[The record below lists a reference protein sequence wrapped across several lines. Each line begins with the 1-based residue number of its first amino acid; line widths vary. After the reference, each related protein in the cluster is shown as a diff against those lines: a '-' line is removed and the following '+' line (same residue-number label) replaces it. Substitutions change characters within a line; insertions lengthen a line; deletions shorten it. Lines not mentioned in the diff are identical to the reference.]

1 METIT
6 ETRFLGMPMF
16 RQGKVR
22 DIYEVGEDLLIISTD
37 RISAFDVVME
47 QGIPGKGVILNS
59 LAAFWFGRTADIVE
73 NHLITT
79 DVGELPRE
87 FRKYASLLE
96 GRSMLVRR
104 ADPLP
109 VECVVRGYLAGSGW
123 KDYLET
129 GAVCGIP
136 LPGGMR
142 QADRLPEPIFTP
154 ATKAELG
161 DHDENIGFESVVE
174 ATGERTAERVRTL
187 SLLLYGRG
195 SEIAESRHIIL
206 ADTKFEFG
214 TRAGELL
221 LIDEILTPDSS
232 RFWPRDSYEPGHDQ
246 VNLDKQV
253 LRDWL
258 ETLDWD
264 KKPPPPELPADIIEK
279 TAERYRY
286 IREVLMGEGVEPGS
300 TP

>member
-1 METIT
+1 MEVIT
-6 ETRFLGMPMF
+6 DTGFLGIPLF

-37 RISAFDVVME
+37 RISAFDVIMD
-47 QGIPGKGVILNS
+47 QGIPGKGAVLNR
-59 LAAFWFGRTADIVE
+59 LAEFWFNRTADIVE
-73 NHLITT
+73 NHMITT
-79 DVGELPRE
+79 DLDELPAE
-87 FRKYASLLE
+87 FREHSDLLRD
-96 GRSMLVRR
+96 RSMLVRR
-104 ADPLP
+104 AEPLP

-123 KDYLET
+123 KDYLTT
-129 GAVCGIP
+129 GAVCGIA
-136 LPGGMR
+136 LPEGLL

-161 DHDENIGFESVVE
+161 DHDENIPFEEVARKLGEGV
-174 ATGERTAERVRTL
+174 GERLKEL
-187 SLLLYGRG
+187 SLALYSRG
-195 SEIAESRHIIL
+195 SEVAEARHVIL

-214 TRAGELL
+214 SRGGELL

-232 RFWPRDSYEPGHDQ
+232 RFWPRDSWEPGHDQ

-258 ETLDWD
+258 ETLDWE
-264 KKPPPPELPADIIEK
+264 KKPPPPELPPEIIER

-286 IREVLMGEGVEPGS
+286 IRKVLLED
-300 TP
+300 

>member
-1 METIT
+1 MEVVTDT
-6 ETRFLGMPMF
+6 GFLGMPMY

-22 DIYEVGEDLLIISTD
+22 DIYEVGENLLIISSD
-37 RISAFDVVME
+37 RISAFDVIME
-47 QGIPGKGVILNS
+47 QGIPGKGVVLNS
-59 LAAFWFGRTADIVE
+59 LAEFWFGKTSDIIS

-79 DVGELPRE
+79 DIDELPAGFRRHRE
-87 FRKYASLLE
+87 ELQ

-104 ADPLP
+104 AEPLP

-123 KDYLET
+123 KDYQGT
-129 GAVCGIP
+129 GSVCGVA
-136 LPGGMR
+136 LPEGLR

-161 DHDENIGFESVVE
+161 DHDENVSFEEVARQV
-174 ATGERTAERVRTL
+174 GEEMAGTL
-187 SLLLYGRG
+187 RDLSFSLYVRG
-195 SEIAESRHIIL
+195 SEIAESRHVIL

-214 TRAGELL
+214 THSGELM
-221 LIDEILTPDSS
+221 LIDEVFTPDSS

-264 KKPPPPELPADIIEK
+264 KKPPPPGLPPARLGK
-279 TAERYRY
+279 TAERSQD
-286 IREVLMGEGVEPGS
+286 ISKVLLEE
-300 TP
+300 

>member
-6 ETRFLGMPMF
+6 DTAFLGLPMF
-16 RQGKVR
+16 KQGKVR
-22 DIYEVGEDLLIISTD
+22 DIYEVGDNLLIISTD
-37 RISAFDVVME
+37 RISAFDVIMD
-47 QGIPGKGVILNS
+47 QGIPGKGVVLNS
-59 LAAFWFGRTADIVE
+59 VAAFWFGQTEDIVD

-79 DVGELPRE
+79 DVDELPPEFKKHRE
-87 FRKYASLLE
+87 RLE
-96 GRSMLVRR
+96 GRAMLVVR
-104 ADPLP
+104 AEPLP

-123 KDYLET
+123 KDYQQT
-129 GAVCGIP
+129 RSICGIP
-136 LPGGMR
+136 LPAGLR

-161 DHDENIGFESVVE
+161 DHDENISFDDVIGELGDETSRNAKRFSLELYERGTSV
-174 ATGERTAERVRTL
+174 
-187 SLLLYGRG
+187 
-195 SEIAESRHIIL
+195 AESRGIIL

-214 TRAGELL
+214 FHDGELL
-221 LIDEILTPDSS
+221 LIDEAFTPDSS
-232 RFWPRDSYEPGHDQ
+232 RFWPKDSYEPGHDQ

-264 KKPPPPELPADIIEK
+264 KKPPPPELPREIIDK

-286 IREVLMGEGVEPGS
+286 IADVLLK
-300 TP
+300 